1 MGKTLFIDPFAGVA
15 GDMLVAALLDAGV
28 PAEHLEAELRKLPLQ
43 QWRMRTF
50 GAQRGAFAARR
61 FVVEPDPGATHP
73 SGV

>member
-43 QWRMRTF
+43 Q
-50 GAQRGAFAARR
+50 
-61 FVVEPDPGATHP
+61 
-73 SGV
+73 